1 MPSLELLL
9 WRNIACHTWD
19 RFKLNVV
26 CRPCPANLIMI
37 WILAALPLSE
47 PVFRP
52 ALEPLFSG
60 GNLYLVEECPGHFP
74 RQGRRVYKQLLMQ
87 VFS

>member
-1 MPSLELLL
+1 
-9 WRNIACHTWD
+9 
-19 RFKLNVV
+19 
-26 CRPCPANLIMI
+26 MI
-37 WILAALPLSE
+37 WVLAALPLSE

-74 RQGRRVYKQLLMQ
+74 WQGRRVQT
-87 VFS
+87 VVDAGV